1 MLCFSEL
8 GEYMF
13 GFQSLQIKPEKV
25 LQRLKDFELFCLGEK
40 NITPENFKTLN
51 EELSLSAV
59 LHVGKRRF
67 QKEKDGKHLIWEGL
81 DQREHDLGPVSELN
95 IRQDCPGFH
104 KTRTQALGGDHI
116 LETDT
121 ISVPPYSKQV
131 TIVRM
136 KDGTSGIGP
145 NYKMA
150 LRNASLKMHLRMAF
164 EKSSKQ
170 DIWKK
175 YYGNC

>member
-1 MLCFSEL
+1 
-8 GEYMF
+8 MF

-40 NITPENFKTLN
+40 PMTPEHFKTLN

-59 LHVGKRRF
+59 LHVGTRRF
-67 QKEKDGKHLIWEGL
+67 QRETDGKHLIWEGM
-81 DQREHDLGPVSELN
+81 DNREHDLGLIDDLN

-104 KTRTQALGGDHI
+104 KTRTQALGGDDI

-121 ISVPPYSKQV
+121 LTIPPHSKRV

-136 KDGTSGIGP
+136 KDGTSGVGP

-150 LRNASLKMHLRMAF
+150 LRNAALKMHLKCAF
-164 EKSSKQ
+164 EKANQS
-170 DIWKK
+170 DIWQQ